1 MQQMWTDID
10 DYINSHLI
18 PTDPRLQHALDNT
31 DQQGFSNHLAVA
43 PNQGMFLQMLIQMN
57 QCKRVL
63 ELGTF
68 GAYSTIWLAKALP
81 EDGYLLTVE
90 GRDTHV
96 IIAQENIDFAN
107 MPTNIE
113 LKKGRG
119 ADIMKQLIAEGSE
132 AFDFIFIDAD
142 KQSYPE
148 YLELSLN
155 LSRSGTIIFLDNVIR
170 AGEILNPEN
179 HKPSIE
185 GIRDMF
191 TVMQN
196 HPRILSCTALQTVG
210 SKGHDGFAL
219 AIVK

>member
-31 DQQGFSNHLAVA
+31 NTQGFSNHLAVA

-68 GAYSTIWLAKALP
+68 AAYSTIWLAKALP

-96 IIAQENIDFAN
+96 ILAQENIDYAN
-107 MPTNIE
+107 MPTTIE

-119 ADIMKQLIAEGSE
+119 ADVMKQLIAEGSE

-148 YLELSLN
+148 YLELSLQ
-155 LSRSGTIIFLDNVIR
+155 LSHSGTIIVLDNVIR
-170 AGEILNPEN
+170 AGAILDEN
-179 HKPSIE
+179 NKKPSSSHAE
-185 GIRDMF
+185 D
-191 TVMQN
+191 
-196 HPRILSCTALQTVG
+196 
-210 SKGHDGFAL
+210 
-219 AIVK
+219 